1 MYKNIFVAIDDSTT
15 SQKALAEAIQIARI
29 QAAQLCIAH
38 AADESL
44 LAQHGMGLGSYIDV
58 ERTKTAIRDA
68 AQSLLETAA
77 ATAAA
82 AGIAAETRL
91 LEATDKRVAE
101 QIAAGAEAFGAD
113 LIVIGTHG
121 RRGFARLLVGSVAEN
136 LLRIATISLLLVREQ

>member
-1 MYKNIFVAIDDSTT
+1 
-15 SQKALAEAIQIARI
+15 
-29 QAAQLCIAH
+29 LCIAH

-58 ERTKTAIRDA
+58 ERTKQAIRDA
-68 AQSLLETAA
+68 SQTLLGDAAQKA
-77 ATAAA
+77 ATA
-82 AGIAAETRL
+82 GLTAETRL
-91 LEATDKRVAE
+91 LEASDKRVAE

-136 LLRIATISLLLVREQ
+136 LVRIAHTSLLMVRDH

>member
-1 MYKNIFVAIDDSTT
+1 MYKNIFVAIDDSPT

-29 QAAQLCIAH
+29 QVAHLCIAH

-58 ERTKTAIRDA
+58 ERTKTAIRDTA
-68 AQSLLETAA
+68 RNLLETAA
-77 ATAAA
+77 ATATA
-82 AGIAAETRL
+82 AGIVAETRL

-136 LLRIATISLLLVREQ
+136 LLRIATTSLLLVREQ

>member
-1 MYKNIFVAIDDSTT
+1 MYKNIFVAIDDSPT

-29 QAAQLCIAH
+29 QAAHLCIAH

-58 ERTKTAIRDA
+58 ERTKTAIRDTA
-68 AQSLLETAA
+68 RNLLETAA
-77 ATAAA
+77 ATATA
-82 AGIAAETRL
+82 AGIVAETRL

-136 LLRIATISLLLVREQ
+136 LLRIATTSLLLVREQ